1 MEATL
6 DLIGTPLA
14 VILTV
19 MVLLYAFGDNPF
31 FRMATYLFIG
41 AAAGY
46 AGAVVLKDVLIP
58 RLSDFTQPSALFA
71 LLWAALILTK
81 ISPQTAVLG
90 NPGSALLVGVGSAI
104 IIGGAIQGTL
114 LPQISGA
121 SDFYNRSN
129 SLWFL
134 QGTTILIGTVTSL
147 IYFHFGAKQSTHKIP
162 QRNRIINLIAK
173 IGQVFISIT
182 LGVVFAGIYSA
193 ALAALINRADFVIQ
207 YIWSFIPP
215 SG

>member
-1 MEATL
+1 MDEIQAIL
-6 DLIGTPLA
+6 DQIGTPLA

-31 FRMATYLFIG
+31 FRIATYLFIG

-46 AGAVVLKDVLIP
+46 AGAVVLRDVLIP
-58 RLSDFTQPSALFA
+58 RLSNFGDPSTLLAM
-71 LLWAALILTK
+71 LWAALILTK
-81 ISPQTAVLG
+81 ISPRTAVLG

-114 LPQISGA
+114 VPQISGA
-121 SDFYNRSN
+121 SDFYDNG
-129 SLWFL
+129 FI
-134 QGTTILIGTVTSL
+134 QGSVILIGTVTSL

-193 ALAALINRADFVIQ
+193 ALAALIDRADFVID
-207 YIWSFIPP
+207 YIWPLISS

>member
-1 MEATL
+1 MDEIQAIL
-6 DLIGTPLA
+6 DQIGTPLA

-31 FRMATYLFIG
+31 FRIATYLFIG

-46 AGAVVLKDVLIP
+46 AGAVVLRDVLIP
-58 RLSDFTQPSALFA
+58 RLSDLTQPSALFA

-81 ISPQTAVLG
+81 ISPRTAVLG

-114 LPQISGA
+114 VPQISGA
-121 SDFYNRSN
+121 SDFYDNG
-129 SLWFL
+129 FI
-134 QGTTILIGTVTSL
+134 QGSVILIGTVTSL

-193 ALAALINRADFVIQ
+193 ALAALIDRADFVID
-207 YIWSFIPP
+207 YIWPLISS